1 MSLHVSGYLEVAFK
15 FSIFFS
21 ADFSHDMITDCDLID
36 FDLNENYDV
45 PAALHW
51 EKVRWP
57 VGWVEATLALTCKW

>member
-1 MSLHVSGYLEVAFK
+1 
-15 FSIFFS
+15 
-21 ADFSHDMITDCDLID
+21 MITDYDLID

-57 VGWVEATLALTCKW
+57 VGWVEAAFGAYIWTCRL